1 MESDTVIYGLL
12 GRIHLLMRRVSNR
25 ITDVE
30 YMRVNKDYARE
41 IVRLAREAG
50 NPELADLAAR
60 LTIAMAL
67 EEASVD
73 GDPANDQVARG
84 LLERLRSSRPNS
96 THPTERYV
104 GSLR

>member
-1 MESDTVIYGLL
+1 MESDSVILGLL
-12 GRIHLLMRRVSNR
+12 GRIHVLMRRVANR

-41 IVRLAREAG
+41 IVRIALATDNG
-50 NPELADLAAR
+50 ELAELCGRLRVAMELAA
-60 LTIAMAL
+60 AP
-67 EEASVD
+67 EVEVKS
-73 GDPANDQVARG
+73 GPG
-84 LLERLRSSRPNS
+84 LLERLRAIRPQA